1 MYFDTEDIGFVT
13 FAQNSKDVDYL
24 RLAYLQAMN
33 IKATQHNAKYAVIV
47 DTETVEQVTDQHRR
61 VFDHVIVIQKE
72 YNKPDSECK
81 LANECQIYWLS
92 PFKETIKVESDL
104 LFTGSI
110 DHWIPALRLKSVVL
124 STGCRTYTGH
134 LSDNRRYR
142 KFFDENHLPD
152 VYNGLMYFRKSE
164 NAFEF
169 FTLAQEILLG
179 WDNIKEQAVKNC
191 REDTPSTDV
200 LYGIA
205 AQLFGRENCTLPT
218 LDFIN
223 FVHMKS
229 QIQGWV
235 SDRPWYEVVMSER
248 DGDLIRINN
257 LNQYGPVH
265 YYDKAYAT
273 NSLIEYYEQRI
284 GIN

>member
-72 YNKPDSECK
+72 YNKPDSEYK

-110 DHWIPALRLKSVVL
+110 AHWMPALRLKNVVL
-124 STGCRTYTGH
+124 STGCRTYTDQP
-134 LSDNRRYR
+134 SDNRRYR
-142 KFFDENHLPD
+142 KFFDENNLPD

-200 LYGIA
+200 LYGIT
-205 AQLFGRENCTLPT
+205 AQLFGREYCTLPT

-265 YYDKAYAT
+265 YYDKAYVT
-273 NSLIEYYEQRI
+273 DSLIEYYEQRI

>member
-33 IKATQHNAKYAVIV
+33 VKATQHNAKYAVIV
-47 DTETVEQVTDQHRR
+47 DFPTYELITEQHKK
-61 VFDHVIVIQKE
+61 VFDYIIKQPLDIL
-72 YNKPDSECK
+72 NPMT
-81 LANECQIYWLS
+81 NEWQVYWHS
-92 PFKETIKVESDL
+92 PFLETIKVESDL

-110 DHWIPALRLKSVVL
+110 AHWLPALRLKDIVL
-124 STGCRTYTGH
+124 STGCKTYKNEQSSNRT
-134 LSDNRRYR
+134 YR
-142 KFFDENHLPD
+142 KFFDDNLLPD
-152 VYNGLMYFRKSE
+152 VYNGLMYFKKSAGAE
-164 NAFEF
+164 KF
-169 FTLAQEILLG
+169 FTIAKEVHFN
-179 WDNIKEQAVKNC
+179 WTDIKEQAVKNC

-200 LYGIA
+200 LYGIT
-205 AQLFGRENCTLPT
+205 AQLFGREHCTLPT

-235 SDRPWYEVVMSER
+235 SNRPWYEVVMSER
-248 DGDLIRINN
+248 DSDLIRINN

-273 NSLIEYYEQRI
+273 DSLIEYYEQRI

>member
-1 MYFDTEDIGFVT
+1 MYFDTADIGFVT
-13 FAQNSKDVDYL
+13 FAHNTSKVDYL

-47 DTETVEQVTDQHRR
+47 DSETMLQVSDQHRR
-61 VFDHVIVIQKE
+61 VFDHIILVQKD
-72 YNKPDSECK
+72 YNKSDSEWK
-81 LANECQIYWLS
+81 LANECMVYWLS

-110 DHWIPALRLKSVVL
+110 DHWVPAIRLKDVVL
-124 STGCRTYTGH
+124 STGCRTYLDK
-134 LSDNRRYR
+134 LSNNRYYR
-142 KFFDENHLPD
+142 KFFDENQLPD
-152 VYNGLMYFRKSE
+152 IYNGLMYFRKGE
-164 NAFEF
+164 NAFNF
-169 FTLAQEILLG
+169 FTMAQKILID

-191 REDTPSTDV
+191 REDNPSTDV
-200 LYGIA
+200 LYAIT
-205 AQLFGRENCTLPT
+205 AQMFGREHCTLPT

-229 QIQGWV
+229 KIQGWV
-235 SDRPWYEVVMSER
+235 SDRPWYDVVLSER
-248 DGDLIRINN
+248 DQDIIRINN

-265 YYDKAYAT
+265 YYDKEYAT
-273 NSLIEYYEQRI
+273 DQLIEYYEQRI